1 LTERSVFLHDI
12 ALGDAQLA
20 FTTATAS
27 VENVRVDDLALA
39 DALDR
44 VTARAHFARLSSPQ
58 YHACAMDGIAVAAAS
73 TVGAR
78 ETAPRE
84 LLIGSQAIWV
94 DTGDPLPP
102 GMDAVIMI
110 EQVDD
115 RGDRVAIRASVAPFH
130 HVRPIGEDVVESE
143 AVVARARR
151 LAPADLAA
159 LASAGLSRV
168 DVIAKPRVA
177 IVTTG
182 DELVDPS
189 TERPARGSIV
199 DSNGVLLAAYVRQ
212 YGGEPVSFERVP
224 DDVERLRATVRDALA
239 TCDVVVVNAGSSAGR
254 DDYTA
259 RTFAR
264 FGRVVVHGVA
274 IRPGHPVVLGVCSGA
289 RPIPLLGIP
298 GYPVSAAICADLFLR
313 PLVERLAGRDAADMR
328 ELDARLT
335 RKIFSP
341 LGEDEYVRAVA
352 ARVDGELVV
361 TPLRRGAGVITSLAR
376 ANVMLTV
383 PRFTEGLAADTV
395 VRVRALRPLASIERT
410 LLAVGSHDVAIDL
423 LAGEL
428 AGHRIELVSANVGS
442 IAGLVAL
449 ASGAAH
455 LAGTHVGA
463 GVITSL
469 ARANVMLTV
478 PRFTEGLAA
487 DTIVRVRAL
496 RPLASIERTLLA
508 VGSHDVAIDLLAGE
522 LAAHRIEL
530 VSANVGSIAGLVAL
544 ASGAAHL
551 AGTHVLDPETR
562 AYNDRAVRRYGPVE
576 SVALVRFAER
586 EQGLIVA
593 RGNPLAL
600 FTIADLAERGARY
613 INRQR
618 DAGTRLLFDDL
629 LKRAGVPNAAIVG
642 YERIEFSHLAVAA
655 LVAEGS
661 ADCGLG
667 IRAAALALGCDFVS
681 VAFEPYDLALRERDL
696 ADPRIARTIETIAS
710 PGLRAQIERLGG
722 YDTQNAGLV
731 RLVKPEPASLAT

>member
-1 LTERSVFLHDI
+1 MTERSVFLHDI

-27 VENVRVDDLALA
+27 VENLRVDDLALA

-298 GYPVSAAICADLFLR
+298 GYPVSAAICTDLFLR

-383 PRFTEGLAADTV
+383 PRFTEGLAADTI

-428 AGHRIELVSANVGS
+428 AG
-442 IAGLVAL
+442 
-449 ASGAAH
+449 
-455 LAGTHVGA
+455 
-463 GVITSL
+463 
-469 ARANVMLTV
+469 
-478 PRFTEGLAA
+478 
-487 DTIVRVRAL
+487 
-496 RPLASIERTLLA
+496 
-508 VGSHDVAIDLLAGE
+508 
-522 LAAHRIEL
+522 HRIEL

-681 VAFEPYDLALRERDL
+681 LAFEPYDLALRERDL

>member
-1 LTERSVFLHDI
+1 MTERSVFLHDI

-27 VENVRVDDLALA
+27 VENLRVDDLALA

-383 PRFTEGLAADTV
+383 PRFTEGLAADTI

-455 LAGTHVGA
+455 LAGTHV
-463 GVITSL
+463 
-469 ARANVMLTV
+469 
-478 PRFTEGLAA
+478 
-487 DTIVRVRAL
+487 
-496 RPLASIERTLLA
+496 
-508 VGSHDVAIDLLAGE
+508 
-522 LAAHRIEL
+522 
-530 VSANVGSIAGLVAL
+530 
-544 ASGAAHL
+544 
-551 AGTHVLDPETR
+551 LDPETR
-562 AYNDRAVRRYGPVE
+562 TYNDRAVRRYGPVE

>member
-1 LTERSVFLHDI
+1 
-12 ALGDAQLA
+12 
-20 FTTATAS
+20 
-27 VENVRVDDLALA
+27 
-39 DALDR
+39 
-44 VTARAHFARLSSPQ
+44 
-58 YHACAMDGIAVAAAS
+58 
-73 TVGAR
+73 
-78 ETAPRE
+78 
-84 LLIGSQAIWV
+84 
-94 DTGDPLPP
+94 
-102 GMDAVIMI
+102 
-110 EQVDD
+110 
-115 RGDRVAIRASVAPFH
+115 
-130 HVRPIGEDVVESE
+130 
-143 AVVARARR
+143 
-151 LAPADLAA
+151 
-159 LASAGLSRV
+159 
-168 DVIAKPRVA
+168 
-177 IVTTG
+177 
-182 DELVDPS
+182 
-189 TERPARGSIV
+189 
-199 DSNGVLLAAYVRQ
+199 
-212 YGGEPVSFERVP
+212 
-224 DDVERLRATVRDALA
+224 
-239 TCDVVVVNAGSSAGR
+239 
-254 DDYTA
+254 
-259 RTFAR
+259 
-264 FGRVVVHGVA
+264 
-274 IRPGHPVVLGVCSGA
+274 
-289 RPIPLLGIP
+289 
-298 GYPVSAAICADLFLR
+298 VSAAICADLFLR

-428 AGHRIELVSANVGS
+428 A
-442 IAGLVAL
+442 
-449 ASGAAH
+449 
-455 LAGTHVGA
+455 
-463 GVITSL
+463 
-469 ARANVMLTV
+469 
-478 PRFTEGLAA
+478 
-487 DTIVRVRAL
+487 
-496 RPLASIERTLLA
+496 
-508 VGSHDVAIDLLAGE
+508 
-522 LAAHRIEL
+522 AHRIEL

-562 AYNDRAVRRYGPVE
+562 TYNDRAVRRYGPVE

-681 VAFEPYDLALRERDL
+681 LAFEPYDLALRERDL

>member
-1 LTERSVFLHDI
+1 MTERSVFLHDI

-274 IRPGHPVVLGVCSGA
+274 IRPGHPVVLGVCAGA

-428 AGHRIELVSANVGS
+428 A
-442 IAGLVAL
+442 
-449 ASGAAH
+449 
-455 LAGTHVGA
+455 
-463 GVITSL
+463 
-469 ARANVMLTV
+469 
-478 PRFTEGLAA
+478 
-487 DTIVRVRAL
+487 
-496 RPLASIERTLLA
+496 
-508 VGSHDVAIDLLAGE
+508 
-522 LAAHRIEL
+522 AHRIEL

-562 AYNDRAVRRYGPVE
+562 TYNDRAVRRYGPVE

-681 VAFEPYDLALRERDL
+681 LAFEPYDLALRERDL